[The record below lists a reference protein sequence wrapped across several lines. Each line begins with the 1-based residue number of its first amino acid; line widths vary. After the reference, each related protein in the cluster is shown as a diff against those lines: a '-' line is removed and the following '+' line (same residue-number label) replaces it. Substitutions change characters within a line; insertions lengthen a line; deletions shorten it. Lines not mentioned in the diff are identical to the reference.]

1 MESRNMA
8 AQETFPNLSASLGS
22 GEKNERCLLT
32 QMDLENRCYPNIS
45 WHLRWTIQNVW
56 DHFLRQL
63 YQLHV
68 LIWRKQ
74 FPCSFSMIHHGF
86 KSDLGFVPLD
96 ISNFKVEHSK
106 FPSFLVKITA
116 DILVKPCP
124 FWCCLVEQFFSLQNS
139 LKLGILWQK
148 LLPWHPTGRPRPG
161 TLMVLRTSSRPTTKR
176 AMRSTS
182 VARTVA
188 EKPIKWGVH
197 KGYHSDLMQNPQF
210 FYEARIRNRNNED
223 YEDLL

>member
-1 MESRNMA
+1 MESRKMA

-22 GEKNERCLLT
+22 GEKNERCLPT

-63 YQLHV
+63 YQLHGF
-68 LIWRKQ
+68 LAA
-74 FPCSFSMIHHGF
+74 FPWFITDLY

-116 DILVKPCP
+116 HILVKPCP
-124 FWCCLVEQFFSLQNS
+124 FWCCLVEQFFSCKTAWNS
-139 LKLGILWQK
+139 AFFGKSCCHGTRLAALAPGLWWFCVRLRARRRSGLCAALPWRGLWQRSQLNGEFTK
-148 LLPWHPTGRPRPG
+148 VITPIWCKILSFPTKPEFVIG
-161 TLMVLRTSSRPTTKR
+161 T
-176 AMRSTS
+176 MR
-182 VARTVA
+182 
-188 EKPIKWGVH
+188 I
-197 KGYHSDLMQNPQF
+197 M
-210 FYEARIRNRNNED
+210 RI
-223 YEDLL
+223 